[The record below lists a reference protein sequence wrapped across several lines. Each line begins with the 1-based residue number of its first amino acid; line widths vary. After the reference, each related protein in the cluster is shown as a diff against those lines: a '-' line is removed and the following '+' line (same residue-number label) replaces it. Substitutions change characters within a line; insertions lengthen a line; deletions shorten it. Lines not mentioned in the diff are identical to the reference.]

1 MVRPRDSFF
10 KTLASLPILID
21 IRTLFE
27 LKAPAW
33 MGMLRHGSSEAC
45 SKDIPMGPCQT
56 WILILIP
63 VMYPPMLPLWPV
75 ALQSMAHL
83 HVAVLWHR
91 YQARQTPTESDAS
104 ACEVFWWHPFNSA
117 PGPSIGQCL
126 ELPRLQVS
134 SLNTRAL
141 LWGKALNIC
150 AFSLLTS
157 RMSSVL

>member
-1 MVRPRDSFF
+1 MDVDAAAWVGGGVLQGHSNGPLPNMDLDSHSSDVPPHAAIVACGAAIHG
-10 KTLASLPILID
+10 TSSCSGSLALLPSAA
-21 IRTLFE
+21 
-27 LKAPAW
+27 KP
-33 MGMLRHGSSEAC
+33 
-45 SKDIPMGPCQT
+45 Q
-56 WILILIP
+56 
-63 VMYPPMLPLWPV
+63 
-75 ALQSMAHL
+75 
-83 HVAVLWHR
+83 
-91 YQARQTPTESDAS
+91 PTESDAS